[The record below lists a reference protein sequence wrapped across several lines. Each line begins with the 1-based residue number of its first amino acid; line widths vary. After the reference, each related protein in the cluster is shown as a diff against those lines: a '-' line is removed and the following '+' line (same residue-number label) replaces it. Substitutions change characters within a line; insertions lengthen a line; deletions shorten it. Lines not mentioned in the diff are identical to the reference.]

1 MNRNPWN
8 IFSRRIL
15 LKHKIFTIILRKFTT
30 NFFKTKHVHTRFDKI
45 LSVSELTRTIKS
57 VLEESFENV
66 IVQGEISNFKK
77 HTSGHFY
84 FTLKDANA
92 QLSAVMWRG
101 KNSLLSFTPQDGM
114 KVIAKGNITLYEV
127 RGNYQLDCYELQIAG
142 IGELQLAYERLKQ
155 QLASEGLF
163 DERRKKNIPFFPV
176 CIGIVTSPTGAALQ
190 DMLNVISRRFPC
202 VKILLYPVRVQGS
215 GAAEEIAQAIRDFN
229 SYKNIDVMVI
239 CRGGGSLEDLWAFN
253 EEIVARAVFDSAI
266 PVVSAVGHEIDFS
279 ISDFVADLRAP
290 TPSAAAELI
299 VPNRNDLLNIVKE
312 NVISMRNAMN
322 DFLRTNRERIQSL
335 VQSYSFRRP
344 LDTVRQ
350 YLQRMDEIQAT
361 LQRVYEYRMNA
372 LKQHV
377 ETLLLRLQSLNPN
390 AVLKRGYA
398 MVFKKG
404 NAITSVKRLTR
415 NDEVVLHFFD
425 GKLPAKIIE

>member
-1 MNRNPWN
+1 VNRNPWN

-30 NFFKTKHVHTRFDKI
+30 NFFKNKHVHTRFDKI